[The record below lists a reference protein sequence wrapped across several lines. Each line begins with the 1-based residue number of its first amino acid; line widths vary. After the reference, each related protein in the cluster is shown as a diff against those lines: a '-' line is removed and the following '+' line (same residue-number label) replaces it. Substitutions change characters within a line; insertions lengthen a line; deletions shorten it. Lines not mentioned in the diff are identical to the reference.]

1 MATPT
6 EIIEDIRIRS
16 GKGDAVLREMVAWSS
31 PQLLVLYFDQK
42 RHYHSSQRN
51 EVLVIAA
58 MAPKHCANAAAKLL
72 READMWAQDCAVDTA
87 YPTLWMATTPL
98 FQALAKRGAQ
108 EA

>member
-1 MATPT
+1 MTLKQ
-6 EIIEDIRIRS
+6 II
-16 GKGDAVLREMVAWSS
+16 DAVDIATWSS
-31 PQLLVLYFDQK
+31 SKLLALYFGQK

-58 MAPKHCANAAAKLL
+58 MAPRHCANAAEKLL
-72 READMWAQDCAVDTA
+72 REAEMWAQDCAVDTA